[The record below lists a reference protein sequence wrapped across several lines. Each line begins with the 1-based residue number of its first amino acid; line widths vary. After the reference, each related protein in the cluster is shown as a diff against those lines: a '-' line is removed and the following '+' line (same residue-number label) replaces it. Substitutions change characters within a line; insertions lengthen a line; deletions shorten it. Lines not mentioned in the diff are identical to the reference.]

1 MAVHEE
7 TDDGILI
14 LDASECRR
22 LLAPGGVGCLG
33 VPGDGAPVLRPV
45 NFAIHDGALVV
56 RTGEGPI
63 LDAAARGDHAAFE
76 TDGIDRLEHTGW
88 SVVVTGRISELPA
101 DDATLALPLRAWAS
115 GRRDRFV
122 GISLDHVSGRQIPA
136 GRGNR

>member
-1 MAVHEE
+1 MVDHEE
-7 TDDGILI
+7 TEDGILV
-14 LDASECRR
+14 LDERECRR

-33 VPGDGAPVLRPV
+33 LPGTGAPILRPV
-45 NFAIHDGALVV
+45 NFALHDEALVV

-63 LDAAARGDHAAFE
+63 LDAALRGDAAAFE

-88 SVVVTGRISELPA
+88 SVLVTGRIAALPT
-101 DDATLALPLRAWAS
+101 DETTLALPLRAWAS

-122 GISLDHVSGRQIPA
+122 AIQLEEVSGRRIPP